1 MLLRFI
7 IIGTVISLIIVMM
20 WWNRMKKLHFKL
32 YRYILNPNYYPLNI
46 WISFLLGFV
55 RNFLFLLIFNTFFL
69 NFVTNS
75 DFIEGVMY
83 SFLFTFIIMFF
94 RIIGLLNPFELFR
107 FLYDTIEKITDEILL
122 RIIKFFRIWF
132 PLTSSHSSTYHRIG
146 RFP

>member
-1 MLLRFI
+1 
-7 IIGTVISLIIVMM
+7 
-20 WWNRMKKLHFKL
+20 MKKLHFKL
-32 YRYILNPNYYPLNI
+32 YRYILNPNFYPLNI

-122 RIIKFFRIWF
+122 RIVKFFGI
-132 PLTSSHSSTYHRIG
+132 
-146 RFP
+146 